1 MRTTR
6 RAAERFRF
14 TEILDRSRHRQ
25 PCAVGRLQAVAT
37 TEAIEDHCKFQKG
50 TSSRLI
56 VSGEID
62 VKEIER
68 LMAKLELDEE
78 ILAERPDDGL
88 SITERARK
96 RAMGE

>member
-1 MRTTR
+1 
-6 RAAERFRF
+6 
-14 TEILDRSRHRQ
+14 
-25 PCAVGRLQAVAT
+25 LQ
-37 TEAIEDHCKFQKG
+37 ISKG